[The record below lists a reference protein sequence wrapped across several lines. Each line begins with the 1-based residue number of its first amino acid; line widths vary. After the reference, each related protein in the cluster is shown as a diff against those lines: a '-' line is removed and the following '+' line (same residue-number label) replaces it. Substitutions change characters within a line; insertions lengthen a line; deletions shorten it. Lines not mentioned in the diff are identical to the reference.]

1 MVTSLAGARVWLLGR
16 FDRVSHRRLG
26 ALVRAKAG
34 VPVRRRGDRV
44 SMVAVAN
51 AMATPLLGG
60 QIVLTHLESLGDGT
74 EFISEMTLRRF
85 VGLDAVDEA
94 VPRPF
99 GAEDIC
105 RLCGL
110 EPELL
115 FWLDLFDV
123 LQPHAGRYRYA
134 DVVAARQVGR
144 LLRDGAEFS
153 AVVMA
158 GVALARQGSSLART
172 QLAVGAGGALAR
184 CIDGDI
190 VGLDGQYRLP
200 LAEPEESVDDV
211 IAGAEDAE
219 LAGDLAAA
227 TRLYRRAAGMDPL
240 DPVVPFHLGNV
251 LEAQGATAEAE
262 MAWWRALR
270 AAPDFA
276 DAWFNLAV
284 LAETDGRPGKALPLY
299 RAALARDP
307 DHADAAYNLGML
319 LARRQDWAEAL
330 PLLERF
336 LALEPAAPETP
347 NARWH
352 AAACRFALRGV
363 FLGAL

>member
-16 FDRVSHRRLG
+16 FAGLSHRRLG
-26 ALVRAKAG
+26 ALVRGRAG
-34 VPVRRRGDRV
+34 VPMARRDAGV
-44 SMVAVAN
+44 TVVAVAN
-51 AMATPLLGG
+51 AMAAPLLGG
-60 QIVLTHLESLGDGT
+60 ELALSRLESFGENTDFVSEGTLRHLVGLGAPDDGT
-74 EFISEMTLRRF
+74 
-85 VGLDAVDEA
+85 
-94 VPRPF
+94 PRPF
-99 GAEDIC
+99 GTDDLC
-105 RLCGL
+105 RLSKL

-115 FWLDLFDV
+115 FWLELFDV
-123 LQPHAGRYRYA
+123 LQPLAGRYRYA
-134 DVVAARQVGR
+134 DLVAARQVAR
-144 LLRDGAEFS
+144 LLREGTEFA

-158 GVALARQGSSLART
+158 GVTLVRQGSGLAQA
-172 QLAVGAGGALAR
+172 QLAVGPGGALVR
-184 CIDGDI
+184 RIEGDL

-200 LAEPEESVDDV
+200 LAEPAESVDDV

-227 TRLYRRAAGMDPL
+227 TRLYSRAAGMDPL

-262 MAWWRALR
+262 LAWWRALQV
-270 AAPDFA
+270 APDFA

-284 LAETDGRPGKALPLY
+284 LADSDGRPGKALTLY

-319 LARRQDWAEAL
+319 LARRQAWAEAL
-330 PLLERF
+330 PWLERF